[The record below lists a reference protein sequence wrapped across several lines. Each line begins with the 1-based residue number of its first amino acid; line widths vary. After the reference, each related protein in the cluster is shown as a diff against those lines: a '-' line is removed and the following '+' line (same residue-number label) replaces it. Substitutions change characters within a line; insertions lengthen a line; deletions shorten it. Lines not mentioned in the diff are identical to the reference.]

1 MRIVGRL
8 IGIFVLAAAA
18 WAGWLGWDHEYQ
30 VDPVS
35 QIASG
40 PYESW
45 QVVGAALSLVVLLIG
60 ALVAGVRPLLAGG
73 AVTLG
78 FTAAWTVDAARAD
91 DTGLYGAGAIFL
103 LLGLTVGCAAVSA
116 VTLAVLRR
124 ARPTAGPSTG

>member
-1 MRIVGRL
+1 MRIVGRVV
-8 IGIFVLAAAA
+8 GISVLAAAA

-30 VDPVS
+30 IDPVS

-73 AVTLG
+73 AVALG
-78 FTAAWTVDAARAD
+78 FTAAWTVDAARTD
-91 DTGLYGAGAIFL
+91 DTGLYGAGAILL